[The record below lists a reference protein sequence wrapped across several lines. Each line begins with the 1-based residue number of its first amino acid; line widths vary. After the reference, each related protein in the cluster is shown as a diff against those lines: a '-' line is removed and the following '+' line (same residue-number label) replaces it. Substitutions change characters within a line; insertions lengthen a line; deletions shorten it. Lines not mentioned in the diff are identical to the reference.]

1 MRNRLILI
9 ILGCLS
15 FILYFGITDISTRFN
30 WGEGYEQ
37 RPIPTYLILYFSL
50 FLLYALAAR
59 LVWEKKP
66 ADRATFWIILL
77 GGLLFRAAILPSQP
91 IQEDDVY
98 RYLWDGKVF
107 AHGINP
113 YEYSPREVD
122 DFTALRIRSPQK
134 LRARYNERQ
143 IRELTLLNRLKWR
156 TETALVFKERVNHP
170 DVPTIYPPLTQHVF
184 RLVHRIQP
192 DSIVAMRLAFAV
204 FDLATLLAIIQILGA
219 LGKNR
224 NLCLIYFWSPLLI
237 KETYNSTHL
246 DVIGISVLC
255 AAICF
260 LIRSR
265 HTLATTFLA
274 LGVLGKF
281 YPAIL
286 LPLFLKAMFF
296 DRQRAVSHTDSA
308 GPKNPPAAQKARRF
322 PGNVSPRMYVAL
334 HVVLFLG
341 VILVFYLPFF
351 HARWETFRGLRAFA
365 IYWQN
370 NDSIFSLLMYFYGNL
385 LGLQSVAE
393 SYFQD
398 RVIFW
403 SYDLPTLLSKV
414 TVALILAGVMISFLS
429 RRAGKPSSLA
439 YVRQMF
445 ILMTLAFVLSPAQ
458 YPWYFNWILPF
469 LCLFP
474 SRALILL
481 TALLGLYYMDFYF
494 SYQNLPRYNPWIPW
508 VEYTPA
514 YLLLILEWRRKP
526 ALARGNEG

>member
-15 FILYFGITDISTRFN
+15 CILYLCITDISTRFN

-37 RPIPTYLILYFSL
+37 RPIPAYLILYFSL
-50 FLLYALAAR
+50 FLLYALAVR
-59 LVWEKKP
+59 LVWRRNP
-66 ADRATFWIILL
+66 ADRATLWIILL

-113 YEYSPREVD
+113 YEYSPKEID
-122 DFTALRIRSPQK
+122 DLTELKIRNPQE
-134 LRARYNERQ
+134 LHNRYDERQ

-156 TETALVFKERVNHP
+156 SQTALVFKERINHP
-170 DVPTIYPPLTQHVF
+170 DVPTVYPPLTQHVF
-184 RLVHRIQP
+184 RMVYQVRP

-204 FDLATLLAIIQILGA
+204 FDLAALAAIILILGA
-219 LGKNR
+219 LGKNS

-246 DVIGISVLC
+246 DIIGISTLC
-255 AAICF
+255 AAIYF

-265 HTLATTFLA
+265 HSLATAFLA

-286 LPLFLKAMFF
+286 FPFFLKAMFY
-296 DRQRAVSHTDSA
+296 DRKNAALPAAA
-308 GPKNPPAAQKARRF
+308 GPAGSRITQPARRF
-322 PGNVSPRMYVAL
+322 PANVSPGTYTAL
-334 HVVLFLG
+334 HIVLFLG

-351 HARWETFRGLRAFA
+351 HAPRKTFQGLETFAT
-365 IYWQN
+365 YWQS
-370 NDSIFSLLMYFYGNL
+370 NDSIFSLLVYFYGTL
-385 LGLQSVAE
+385 LGLQSVAD
-393 SYFQD
+393 SYFQN
-398 RVIFW
+398 RVILW

-414 TVALILAGVMISFLS
+414 TVALILAGVMLNFLL
-429 RRAGKPSSLA
+429 RRTDETSALA
-439 YVRQMF
+439 SVRQMF
-445 ILMTLAFVLSPAQ
+445 ILMTLVFVLSPAQ
-458 YPWYFNWILPF
+458 YPWYFNWVLPF

-494 SYQNLPRYNPWIPW
+494 SYQDLPQYNPWIPW

-514 YLLLILEWRRKP
+514 YLLLALEWRRKP
-526 ALARGNEG
+526 ALARGNAG